1 MATSSAQKLTALHLM
16 DVLRTE
22 TDPER
27 GLTMPQIVERLAER
41 GIDAERFYR
50 DDASRANAA
59 GAPAGAHF
67 GLGLSIVSD
76 IVSAHG
82 GILELSN
89 LKDAQGNV
97 IGAQT
102 TATLPV
108 DLLAISAHTP

>member
-1 MATSSAQKLTALHLM
+1 MASSSAQKLKVLHLM
-16 DVLRTE
+16 NILRTE
-22 TDPER
+22 TDPR
-27 GLTMPQIVERLAER
+27 HGLTMPQIIERLAAR
-41 GIDAERFYR
+41 GVGAERFYR

-82 GILELSN
+82 GILELPN

-108 DLLAISAHTP
+108 DLLASSAHTP